1 MTRANKPADSS
12 LSGVLVL
19 DKPVGMSSAAA
30 VAAVR
35 RKAGGTKT
43 GHAGT
48 LDPLAVG
55 VLLIMVGRAT
65 KQARALVAAPKRYR
79 TIVDLSA
86 FTTTDDLQ
94 GERTEVHVSRPPCVQ
109 EVRGVLEQ
117 FTGTINQRPPV
128 FSAVKIEGRRAYKM
142 ARRGEPVELRPRP
155 VTVHAIDLLG
165 YEWPQLELDIR
176 CGPGVYIRSLARDIG
191 TALGTGGHCKML
203 RRTAVGPF
211 DESMIV
217 RLNDLPER
225 LSGDDLIDVERA
237 LAMVGEL

>member
-1 MTRANKPADSS
+1 MAYAKPSAPGT
-12 LSGVLVL
+12 LCGVLVL
-19 DKPVGMSSAAA
+19 DKAVGMSSAAA

-35 RKAGGTKT
+35 RKAGGAKA

-48 LDPLAVG
+48 LDPLAAG

-86 FTTTDDLQ
+86 FTTTDDLE
-94 GERTEVHVSRPPCVQ
+94 GERTEVEVSRPPGVQ
-109 EVRGVLEQ
+109 DVRDVLEQ
-117 FTGTINQRPPV
+117 FTGTINQRPPA
-128 FSAVKIEGRRAYKM
+128 FSAVKIKGRRAYKM

-191 TALGTGGHCKML
+191 TALGTGGHCKTL

-211 DESMIV
+211 DESMVV
-217 RLNDLPER
+217 RLDDLPER
-225 LSGDDLIDVERA
+225 LSGDDLIDVDRA
-237 LAMVGEL
+237 LAMMGEL